1 MRSILPASDLERWEA
16 VREGGGGAAAA
27 SGEAPGASAGP
38 VVAAGDGSLGC
49 SEVAGR
55 LLPGASGGA
64 GGDRGLIRWLSWDRG
79 RRGRGGAGGHAAL
92 PIGAS
97 QLSTFDC
104 GCGVA
109 MATDG
114 I

>member
-1 MRSILPASDLERWEA
+1 MTSVVGDSSSDSPHQLTTGTRHFEQAPRVDRPPPTLCYATSSTLPATQGQRWEA

-55 LLPGASGGA
+55 LLPGASGG
-64 GGDRGLIRWLSWDRG
+64 LE
-79 RRGRGGAGGHAAL
+79 
-92 PIGAS
+92 
-97 QLSTFDC
+97 
-104 GCGVA
+104 
-109 MATDG
+109 G
-114 I
+114 IEA